1 MPQKKVD
8 SRVRTL
14 IENGVKLRERT
25 FLVLVGDRG
34 RDQVVNL
41 HFMLSKAAVKARPSV
56 LWCYKKDLG
65 FSTHRKKR
73 MRQIKK
79 LIKRGLYDP
88 DKENPFDLFISSTN
102 IRYTYYKDTHKILG
116 STYGM
121 CVLQDFEALTPNLL
135 CRTIE
140 TVEGGGLVVLLLR
153 TMTSLKQ
160 LYAMT
165 MDVHSRYRTERHQDI
180 VARFNERFILSLGS
194 CKRCLVL
201 DDELNVLPLSKH
213 CKDIV
218 PLPAGKIV
226 KIGKDSE
233 TLKEMKREFSDTPT
247 LGTLVSLACTSDQA
261 KAVAQCVEVIA
272 DKTLRSTV
280 SVTAARG
287 RGKSAALGIS
297 IAGAVAYGYSNIF
310 ITSPNPE
317 NLGTVFE
324 FLFRG
329 LDAMGYQ
336 DHTDYEI
343 LRDGSSETGIKN
355 VVRVNIFRNHRQTI
369 QYIAPSND
377 RVLSQ
382 AELLVI
388 DEAAAI
394 PLPVVKALL
403 GPYLVF
409 MSSTVVGYEGT
420 GRALS
425 LKLVKELRD
434 KANRATS
441 GSKSGTR
448 KLREITLDEPIRYA
462 PGDGVERWMN
472 DLLCLDATDSK
483 HRITGGVPHP
493 RDCELFSISRDTLFS
508 YHRLSEEFL
517 QKIVSLFV
525 SSHYKNSPND
535 MLLMSDAPAH
545 RIFALLGNVDDAA
558 ENGGLPDVLCAIQVA
573 LEGEINSDVMQS
585 SLSKGKRA
593 SGDLIPW
600 TVSQQY
606 QESSFGS
613 LSGARVVRFVFDVVD
628 VGMRT
633 SFLTLIHT
641 LLTPHSHTSTL
652 TLTHPQVRIAVH
664 PDVQRMGYG
673 SRALQQLTEYFEG
686 KLLDVDA
693 MEAAERE
700 TFSNGGQHDLGNDL
714 NTETLAPRTRL
725 PPLLVPL
732 SEKRPES
739 IHWIGT
745 SFGLTPELFRF
756 WFKDGYRPL
765 YVRQTPNELTGEHS
779 TVLLKPVKSIHSEK
793 NPESGWLNSFS
804 EDFTRRVVNLLSYQF
819 SSLSTSLAL
828 NLLNHRRDS
837 TSSISSS
844 SSKKQIVNLV
854 RMNFLPHDLKRLD
867 AYSRNLVDHHLIRDL
882 IPIIAR
888 LYFTKSVDISLSQIQ
903 AAVLLGVGLQHK
915 TVQDL
920 SEELNLPSGQ
930 LFAMFNKS
938 MRKTYK
944 YLQSVVESE
953 IEAEVAPRIR
963 RAMET
968 EAEQREN
975 VKPLKSMD
983 RELSEAGKIE
993 TQKIKDKQKRMV
1005 DALEAVDL
1013 MQYAVGGSEEQ
1024 WSKALGDAEDS
1035 GGRNVIRLSA
1045 ETSSTFS
1052 DNNNKKKRKRS
1063 GSIDQIK
1070 QLKKAHAKKKK
1081 EKKSAKKKK
1090 KKRS

>member
-41 HFMLSKAAVKARPSV
+41 HFMLSKAQVKARPSE

-140 TVEGGGLVVLLLR
+140 TVEGGGLVILLLR

-165 MDVHSRYRTERHQDI
+165 MDVHNRYRTERHQDI

-201 DDELNVLPLSKH
+201 DDELNVLPLSRH
-213 CKDIV
+213 CKDIT
-218 PLPAGKIV
+218 PLPAGASV

-233 TLKEMKREFSDTPT
+233 VLKEMKRDLSDTPT
-247 LGTLVSLACTSDQA
+247 LGTLVSLACTTDQA

-343 LRDGSSETGIKN
+343 LRDTSAETGIKN

-369 QYIAPSND
+369 QYITPSND

-394 PLPVVKALL
+394 PLPVVKSLL

-420 GRALS
+420 
-425 LKLVKELRD
+425 
-434 KANRATS
+434 
-441 GSKSGTR
+441 
-448 KLREITLDEPIRYA
+448 
-462 PGDGVERWMN
+462 
-472 DLLCLDATDSK
+472 
-483 HRITGGVPHP
+483 
-493 RDCELFSISRDTLFS
+493 
-508 YHRLSEEFL
+508 
-517 QKIVSLFV
+517 
-525 SSHYKNSPND
+525 
-535 MLLMSDAPAH
+535 
-545 RIFALLGNVDDAA
+545 
-558 ENGGLPDVLCAIQVA
+558 
-573 LEGEINSDVMQS
+573 
-585 SLSKGKRA
+585 
-593 SGDLIPW
+593 
-600 TVSQQY
+600 
-606 QESSFGS
+606 
-613 LSGARVVRFVFDVVD
+613 
-628 VGMRT
+628 
-633 SFLTLIHT
+633 
-641 LLTPHSHTSTL
+641 
-652 TLTHPQVRIAVH
+652 
-664 PDVQRMGYG
+664 
-673 SRALQQLTEYFEG
+673 
-686 KLLDVDA
+686 
-693 MEAAERE
+693 
-700 TFSNGGQHDLGNDL
+700 
-714 NTETLAPRTRL
+714 
-725 PPLLVPL
+725 
-732 SEKRPES
+732 
-739 IHWIGT
+739 
-745 SFGLTPELFRF
+745 
-756 WFKDGYRPL
+756 
-765 YVRQTPNELTGEHS
+765 
-779 TVLLKPVKSIHSEK
+779 
-793 NPESGWLNSFS
+793 
-804 EDFTRRVVNLLSYQF
+804 
-819 SSLSTSLAL
+819 
-828 NLLNHRRDS
+828 
-837 TSSISSS
+837 
-844 SSKKQIVNLV
+844 
-854 RMNFLPHDLKRLD
+854 
-867 AYSRNLVDHHLIRDL
+867 
-882 IPIIAR
+882 
-888 LYFTKSVDISLSQIQ
+888 
-903 AAVLLGVGLQHK
+903 
-915 TVQDL
+915 
-920 SEELNLPSGQ
+920 
-930 LFAMFNKS
+930 
-938 MRKTYK
+938 
-944 YLQSVVESE
+944 
-953 IEAEVAPRIR
+953 
-963 RAMET
+963 
-968 EAEQREN
+968 
-975 VKPLKSMD
+975 
-983 RELSEAGKIE
+983 
-993 TQKIKDKQKRMV
+993 
-1005 DALEAVDL
+1005 
-1013 MQYAVGGSEEQ
+1013 
-1024 WSKALGDAEDS
+1024 
-1035 GGRNVIRLSA
+1035 
-1045 ETSSTFS
+1045 
-1052 DNNNKKKRKRS
+1052 
-1063 GSIDQIK
+1063 
-1070 QLKKAHAKKKK
+1070 
-1081 EKKSAKKKK
+1081 
-1090 KKRS
+1090 

>member
-41 HFMLSKAAVKARPSV
+41 HFMLSKAQVKARPSV

-140 TVEGGGLVVLLLR
+140 TVEGGGLVILLLR

-165 MDVHSRYRTERHQDI
+165 MDVHNRYRTERHQDI

-201 DDELNVLPLSKH
+201 DDELNVLPLSRH
-213 CKDIV
+213 CKDIT
-218 PLPAGKIV
+218 PLPAGASV

-233 TLKEMKREFSDTPT
+233 VLKEMKRDLSDTPT
-247 LGTLVSLACTSDQA
+247 LGTLVSLACTTDQA

-343 LRDGSSETGIKN
+343 LRDTSAETGIKN

-369 QYIAPSND
+369 QYITPSND

-394 PLPVVKALL
+394 PLPVVKSLL

-434 KANRATS
+434 KANRAVS
-441 GSKSGTR
+441 GSKAGTR
-448 KLREITLDEPIRYA
+448 KLREIVLEEPIRYA

-508 YHRLSEEFL
+508 YHQLSEEFL

-535 MLLMSDAPAH
+535 LLLMSDAPAH
-545 RIFALLGNVDDAA
+545 RIFALLGNVDEAA

-585 SLSKGKRA
+585 SLSSGKRA

-606 QESSFGS
+606 QETSFGS
-613 LSGARVVRFVFDVVD
+613 LSGAR
-628 VGMRT
+628 
-633 SFLTLIHT
+633 I
-641 LLTPHSHTSTL
+641 
-652 TLTHPQVRIAVH
+652 VRIAVH

-686 KLLDVDA
+686 KLLDIEAV
-693 MEAAERE
+693 EAAEQE
-700 TFSNGGQHDLGNDL
+700 TYSNGQRHDDVNGNDDL
-714 NTETLAPRTRL
+714 VTEKLAPRTKL

-732 SEKRPES
+732 SESRPEPL
-739 IHWIGT
+739 HWIGT

-779 TVLLKPVKSIHSEK
+779 TVLLKPVKSIRSER
-793 NPESGWLNSFS
+793 NPESGWLDSFS
-804 EDFTRRVVNLLSYQF
+804 KDFTRRVVNLLSYQF

-828 NLLNHRRDS
+828 NLLNHRRDNMTDVDKNS
-837 TSSISSS
+837 
-844 SSKKQIVNLV
+844 VVDLV

-882 IPIIAR
+882 IPTIAK
-888 LYFTKSVDISLSQIQ
+888 LYFTKSIDVSLSQVQ

-915 TVQDL
+915 TVHEL
-920 SEELNLPSGQ
+920 SEELNLPSRQ

-953 IEAEVAPRIR
+953 IEAEVAPRVR
-963 RAMET
+963 RAMEN

-975 VKPLKSMD
+975 VKPLKSME
-983 RELSEAGKIE
+983 RELSQAGKIE
-993 TQKIKDKQKRMV
+993 TQKIKDKQNSMV
-1005 DALEAVDL
+1005 EALEAADL

-1024 WSKALGDAEDS
+1024 WSNALQSAEDA
-1035 GGRNVIRLSA
+1035 GGRNVIRMDTQISK
-1045 ETSSTFS
+1045 EE
-1052 DNNNKKKRKRS
+1052 KKKKTKRKRS
-1063 GSIDQIK
+1063 GSVDELK
-1070 QLKKAHAKKKK
+1070 KLKKAAKRKKKS
-1081 EKKSAKKKK
+1081 KKSSK
-1090 KKRS
+1090 KKRK